1 MPKSRNKKAIP
12 DFSVEVDERSFWS
25 ESDSTDHVD
34 WSQARRAVFPN
45 LRPSLQTISIRLPVH
60 MIEEIKMLARKR
72 DVPYQSLMKM
82 ILAESLKKEWESK

>member
-1 MPKSRNKKAIP
+1 MPKSRIKKAIP
-12 DFSVEVDERSFWS
+12 DFSVEDDERSFWS
-25 ESDSTDHVD
+25 ESDSTDHID

-82 ILAESLKKEWESK
+82 ILAESLKKEWKSK